1 MQVRAEKVTEEVGQT
16 DCVAFVSPMECQGVA
31 SVDTFIPGVD
41 SNVPKI
47 VSPQTTA
54 EAAVVYIPVST
65 HLQRTAASRG
75 VELTS
80 VKVHYDLD
88 VEGTAAS
95 LKLYKVT
102 RAADGT
108 IASAAEVTTTCD
120 HTEAQLYSVDEHVA
134 TLTVTTPAFL
144 ADGESL
150 HVELSITK
158 KTTTDFSFYGAW
170 AYFTRAL

>member
-1 MQVRAEKVTEEVGQT
+1 VKIRAENIQEEAGQT
-16 DCVAFVSPMECQGVA
+16 DCVAFVSPMECQGISA
-31 SVDTFIPGVD
+31 TDTFIKGVD

-54 EAAVVYIPVST
+54 EAAVVYVPVST
-65 HLQRTAASRG
+65 PLQRTTSSRG
-75 VELTS
+75 VKLTS

-88 VEGTAAS
+88 VAGTAAS

-102 RAADGT
+102 RNVDGT
-108 IASAAEVTTTCD
+108 IASAAEVPCTCD
-120 HTEAQLYSVDEHVA
+120 HTEAQLYTADEHVA

-144 ADGESL
+144 ADTESL

-158 KTTTDFSFYGAW
+158 ATTTDFSFYGAW